1 MLLNVNPTRMELLK
15 LKERYQLAKKGHK
28 LLKEKLEGLM
38 RNFLDIAGRFISERK
53 SLDAEF
59 ITLQKEYYMAVSE
72 NSNEEIDALLQG
84 GSYRITLNSTE
95 KSVMNVRYPE
105 FFVEEKGIPYA
116 YPLTLTNALLDDSFD
131 RMRKLLK
138 KIVELSYIEE
148 ELYLVAKEIAKTRR
162 RVNALEYIMIP
173 DLEETIKYITNK
185 LEEMDR
191 ENIARLLKIKDII
204 RSH

>member
-59 ITLQKEYYMAVSE
+59 IALQKEYYMAVSE

>member
-15 LKERYQLAKKGHK
+15 LKERHTLAKKGHK

-38 RNFLDIAGRFISERK
+38 RNFLEVA
-53 SLDAEF
+53 
-59 ITLQKEYYMAVSE
+59 KEYIEKRKKLDEEFLEVQRDFYIATAG
-72 NSNEEIDALLQG
+72 NSAEEVDALLMG
-84 GSYRITLNSTE
+84 SSYRLSVKSKE
-95 KSVMNVRYPE
+95 KSVMNVRYPV
-105 FFVEEKGIPYA
+105 FTAEESGIPFA
-116 YPLTLTNALLDDSFD
+116 YPLAMTNSLMDESFNK
-131 RMRKLLK
+131 MRKV
-138 KIVELSYIEE
+138 IANIIELSYIEE
-148 ELYLVAKEIAKTRR
+148 ELYLVAREIAKTRR

-191 ENIARLLKIKDII
+191 ENIARLLKMKDII

>member
-1 MLLNVNPTRMELLK
+1 MLLNINPTRMELLR
-15 LKERYQLAKKGHK
+15 LKERYRLAKKGHK

-38 RNFLDIAGRFISERK
+38 RNFLDVAGKYIERRK
-53 SLDAEF
+53 TVDAEF
-59 ITLQKEYYMAVSE
+59 IALQKEFYMSVSE
-72 NSNEEIDALLQG
+72 DSSEEINALLLG
-84 GSYRITLNSTE
+84 GTYRASLKSVE

-105 FFVEEKGIPYA
+105 FSVEESGIPYA
-116 YPLTLTNALLDDSFD
+116 YPFTLTNTLLDKSFD
-131 RMRKLLK
+131 GMRKVLK
-138 KIVELSYIEE
+138 NIVELSYIEE

-191 ENIARLLKIKDII
+191 ENIARLLKMKDII
-204 RSH
+204 RGH